1 MTVEPR
7 FFNRELSWLE
17 FNQRVLDEASDQT
30 IPLLERLKFLAI
42 TASNLDEFT
51 MVRVG
56 SLQMLQAEGDMRP
69 DPVGL
74 TTSQQLKAIGERMQA
89 FLTEQYR
96 CLLSDIEPDL
106 ALAGMRRLQS
116 SELNDRQ
123 VQHVQMFFEQE
134 VFPILTPLAV
144 VSDSTSN
151 DASKDSSPP
160 ETQSGKTKVKKK
172 KGIASKTNET
182 TAELSGALPESD
194 TPTFPPLINQS
205 ISLCVRLAP
214 TTASHASRF
223 AIVPFGR
230 NRQRFITVPA
240 DSGFSYI
247 LLEDVVSMFLARFFP
262 GETIE
267 ESVAFRITRNADLEL
282 QEDQASDLLSK
293 MQEIVNARRQSDCVR
308 LELADHASPLVREF
322 LQSAVEVSDRW
333 VFAAPGPL
341 DLAAFFRLTDSQGFD
356 ALRYEPWPP
365 MPSPQIAPSESLFE
379 AISRRDI
386 LLYHPYDSF
395 DSVVRFVD
403 EAADDPDVLAIKQT
417 LYRTSA
423 KSPIID
429 ALKRAA
435 QKGKY
440 VTAVVELKARFDE
453 QRNIEWARDLERA
466 DVQVVYGVKGLKTHA
481 KICLIVRR
489 EPQGIQRYVHFGTGN
504 YNEITSRIY
513 SDVSLMSCSEDLG
526 ADATSFFN
534 AVTGYSQPQ
543 RFRQIEMA
551 PVGLREKLLE
561 MIEAEI
567 DHKRHKQK
575 AMIIGK
581 LNALVDER
589 MIEALYAASQAG
601 VRIRLNIRGVCCLRP
616 GVPGLS
622 ENITVTGVI
631 DRFLEHARVLYFYH
645 GGDERLFIS
654 SADWMPRNL
663 DRRVELLVPVEDT
676 VCRRNLIAILKTS
689 LADNV
694 KARRLL
700 PSGQYE
706 SVRATDSTEAIRSQE
721 VLYRRRGEAIDD
733 ASRAALATFEPL
745 RAGRHEE

>member
-1 MTVEPR
+1 MSVEPR

-17 FNQRVLDEASDQT
+17 FNQRVLDEASDAS

-56 SLQMLQAEGDMRP
+56 SLQLLEAEGDSRP

-74 TTSQQLKAIGERMQA
+74 TTSQQLKAIGERMQS

-96 CLLSDIEPDL
+96 CLLSDLEPAL
-106 ALAGMRRLQS
+106 AAAGMRRVPS
-116 SELNDRQ
+116 NELTDRQ
-123 VQHVQMFFEQE
+123 VHHIQVIFEQE
-134 VFPILTPLAV
+134 IFPILTPIAV
-144 VSDSTSN
+144 VPRAADGNTATEVNEDESPRK
-151 DASKDSSPP
+151 SKGAKKKNSAAKAG
-160 ETQSGKTKVKKK
+160 ETQ
-172 KGIASKTNET
+172 
-182 TAELSGALPESD
+182 AEAAG
-194 TPTFPPLINQS
+194 PTFPGDVPTFPLLINQS
-205 ISLCVRLAP
+205 MNMCVRLAP
-214 TTASHASRF
+214 EEGSSLPRF

-230 NRQRFITVPA
+230 NRQRFITLPA
-240 DSGFSYI
+240 ESGFSYI
-247 LLEDVVSMFLARFFP
+247 LLEDIVSLFMAKLFP

-293 MQEIVNARRQSDCVR
+293 MQEIVNARRQSACVR
-308 LELADHASPLVREF
+308 LELADHASPQLREF
-322 LQSAVEVSDRW
+322 LQTAVEVSDRW
-333 VFAAPGPL
+333 VFSAPGPV
-341 DLAAFFRLTDSQGFD
+341 DLAAFFRLSDSQGFD
-356 ALRYEPWPP
+356 ELRYESWPP
-365 MPSPQIAPSESLFE
+365 KQSPQILPSETLFE
-379 AISRRDI
+379 AISRRDV
-386 LLYHPYDSF
+386 LLFHPYESF
-395 DSVVRFVD
+395 DSVVRFVE

-423 KSPIID
+423 KSPIIA

-481 KICLIVRR
+481 KVCLIVRR
-489 EPQGIQRYVHFGTGN
+489 EPQGIQRYAHFGTGN
-504 YNEITSRIY
+504 YNEITARIY
-513 SDVSLMSCSEDLG
+513 SDASLMTCSEDLG

-534 AVTGYSQPQ
+534 AITGYSQPQ
-543 RFRQIEMA
+543 GFRQIQMA
-551 PVGLREKLLE
+551 PIGLREKLLE

-575 AMIIGK
+575 ALIIIK
-581 LNALVDER
+581 LNALVDQK
-589 MIEALYAASQAG
+589 MIEALYAASAAG
-601 VRIRLNIRGVCCLRP
+601 VRIRLCIRGVCCLRP

-631 DRFLEHARVLYFYH
+631 DRYLEHARILYFYH
-645 GGDERLFIS
+645 GGDERIFIS

-663 DRRVELLVPVEDT
+663 DRRVELLVPVEDK
-676 VCRRNLIAILKTS
+676 VCRRNLIAILKTMLS
-689 LADNV
+689 DNV

-700 PSGQYE
+700 PDGRYE
-706 SVRATDSTEAIRSQE
+706 AVRSSNSAEAVRSQE
-721 VLYRRRGEAIDD
+721 ALYRRTCETIED
-733 ASRAALATFEPL
+733 ASRAALATFEPH
-745 RAGRHEE
+745 RAASNDD

>member
-1 MTVEPR
+1 MSVEPR
-7 FFNRELSWLE
+7 FFNRELSWIE
-17 FNQRVLDEASDQT
+17 FNQRVLDEASDPT

-42 TASNLDEFT
+42 TASNLDEFM

-56 SLQMLQAEGDMRP
+56 SLQILEAEGDMRP

-96 CLLSDIEPDL
+96 CLLSDLEPAL
-106 ALAGMRRLQS
+106 ADAGMRRVQP

-123 VQHVQMFFEQE
+123 AQHLQLVFEQE
-134 VFPILTPLAV
+134 IFPILTPLAV
-144 VSDSTSN
+144 ICPIALEADAGTLLTTELSNRKSKST
-151 DASKDSSPP
+151 
-160 ETQSGKTKVKKK
+160 KK
-172 KGIASKTNET
+172 KGAESKTAQVAGPSQMVPADSET
-182 TAELSGALPESD
+182 PA
-194 TPTFPPLINQS
+194 FPPLINQS

-214 TTASHASRF
+214 TAPSSAPRF
-223 AIVPFGR
+223 AVVPFGR

-247 LLEDVVSMFLARFFP
+247 LLEDVVSLFLARFFP
-262 GETIE
+262 GETIL
-267 ESVAFRITRNADLEL
+267 ESVAFRITRNADMEL
-282 QEDQASDLLSK
+282 QEDQASDLLSE

-308 LELADHASPLVREF
+308 LELADHASTTVRKF
-322 LQSAVEVSDRW
+322 LQSAVNVSDQW

-356 ALRYEPWPP
+356 SLRYEPWPP
-365 MPSPQIAPSESLFE
+365 KPSPQIAPSESLFT
-379 AISRRDI
+379 AISRGDVV
-386 LLYHPYDSF
+386 LYHPYESF
-395 DSVVRFVD
+395 DSVVRLLD

-423 KSPIID
+423 KSPIVA

-489 EPQGIQRYVHFGTGN
+489 ETQGIQRYVHFGTGN

-513 SDVSLMSCSEDLG
+513 SDVSLMTCSEDLG

-575 AMIIGK
+575 ALIICK
-581 LNALVDER
+581 FNALVDEQ

-601 VRIRLNIRGVCCLRP
+601 VKIRLNIRGVCCLRP

-631 DRFLEHARVLYFYH
+631 DRFLEHARILYFYH
-645 GGDERLFIS
+645 GGDERVFIS

-663 DRRVELLVPVEDT
+663 DRRVELLVPVEDKA
-676 VCRRNLIAILKTS
+676 CRRSVIAILKTT
-689 LADNV
+689 LGDNV
-694 KARRLL
+694 KAKRLL
-700 PSGQYE
+700 ADGRYE
-706 SVRATDSTEAIRSQE
+706 RVRASGTAEPLRSQE
-721 VLYRRRGEAIDD
+721 ALYRRTSEAIED
-733 ASRAALATFEPL
+733 ASRAALATFEPH
-745 RAGRHEE
+745 RAASHDE

>member
-1 MTVEPR
+1 MSVEPR

-17 FNQRVLDEASDQT
+17 FNQRVLDEASDPA

-56 SLQMLQAEGDMRP
+56 SLRLLEAEGDMRP
-69 DPVGL
+69 DPLGL
-74 TTSQQLKAIGERMQA
+74 TTTQQLKAIGERMQA

-96 CLLSDIEPDL
+96 CLLSDLEPAL
-106 ALAGMRRLQS
+106 ANAGMRRLRS
-116 SELNDRQ
+116 TKLNDRQ
-123 VQHVQMFFEQE
+123 VQHVQMYFEQE

-144 VSDSTSN
+144 ESVPASTDATN
-151 DASKDSSPP
+151 DLLIPDVPTGKAKAKKKTAASK
-160 ETQSGKTKVKKK
+160 Q
-172 KGIASKTNET
+172 
-182 TAELSGALPESD
+182 AEAAPQPAVVATPSD
-194 TPTFPPLINQS
+194 IPSFPPLINQS

-214 TTASHASRF
+214 VAGTTEPRF
-223 AIVPFGR
+223 AILPFGR

-308 LELADHASPLVREF
+308 LELADHASALLRQF
-322 LQSAVEVSDRW
+322 LQLAVDVPDQW

-356 ALRYEPWPP
+356 ALRYEAWPSK
-365 MPSPQIAPSESLFE
+365 PSPQISPSESLFT
-379 AISRRDI
+379 AIARQDI
-386 LLYHPYDSF
+386 LLYHPYESF
-395 DSVVRFVD
+395 DAVVRLLD

-423 KSPIID
+423 KSPIVA

-513 SDVSLMSCSEDLG
+513 VDASLMSCSDDLG
-526 ADATSFFN
+526 ADATAFFN
-534 AVTGYSQPQ
+534 AITGYSQPQ

-551 PVGLREKLLE
+551 PIGLREKLLE

-567 DHKRHKQK
+567 DHKRHNQK
-575 AMIIGK
+575 AMIIVK
-581 LNALVDER
+581 LNSLVDEQ

-601 VRIRLNIRGVCCLRP
+601 VRIRLSIRGVCCLRP

-631 DRFLEHARVLYFYH
+631 DRFLEHARILYFYH

-663 DRRVELLVPVEDT
+663 GRRVELLVPVEDSA
-676 VCRRNLIAILKTS
+676 CRRSLIAILKTT

-694 KARRLL
+694 KARKLL
-700 PSGQYE
+700 PNGRYE
-706 SVRATDSTEAIRSQE
+706 PIRPTDSADPVRSQE
-721 VLYRRRGEAIDD
+721 VLYRRMGEAIDD
-733 ASRAALATFEPL
+733 ASRAALSTFEPL
-745 RAGRHEE
+745 RAAGQDD

>member
-1 MTVEPR
+1 MTVESR

-17 FNQRVLDEASDQT
+17 FNQRVLDEAYDRS

-56 SLQMLQAEGDMRP
+56 SLQMLHAQGELRP

-74 TTSQQLKAIGERMQA
+74 TTTQQLKAIGERMQA
-89 FLTEQYR
+89 FLSEQYR
-96 CLLSDIEPDL
+96 CLLSDLEP
-106 ALAGMRRLQS
+106 ALANAGMKRLQS
-116 SELNDRQ
+116 TELNDRQ
-123 VQHVQMFFEQE
+123 VQHVQMLFEQE
-134 VFPILTPLAV
+134 IFPVLTPLAV
-144 VSDSTSN
+144 ACPSPLTAPPSDETASELSVS
-151 DASKDSSPP
+151 
-160 ETQSGKTKVKKK
+160 KTKGKKK
-172 KGIASKTNET
+172 KSNAPKSAEVVSDPS
-182 TAELSGALPESD
+182 ELSSRIEAPA
-194 TPTFPPLINQS
+194 FPPLINQS

-214 TTASHASRF
+214 ATPSEASRF

-230 NRQRFITVPA
+230 SRQRFITLP
-240 DSGFSYI
+240 DESGFSCI
-247 LLEDVVSMFLARFFP
+247 LLEDVVGMFIARFFP
-262 GETIE
+262 GEIIE
-267 ESVAFRITRNADLEL
+267 EIVAFRITRNADLEL
-282 QEDQASDLLSK
+282 QEDQASDLLAK
-293 MQEIVNARRQSDCVR
+293 MQEIVNARHQSDCVR
-308 LELADHASPLVREF
+308 LELADHSSSQVRQF
-322 LQSAVEVSDRW
+322 LQSAVEVPDRW

-356 ALRYEPWPP
+356 ALRYESWPP
-365 MPSPQIAPSESLFE
+365 NPSPQIAPSETLFE
-379 AISRRDI
+379 AISRRDV
-386 LLYHPYDSF
+386 LLYHPYESF
-395 DSVVRFVD
+395 DSVVRFVE

-423 KSPIID
+423 KSPIVA

-504 YNEITSRIY
+504 YNEMTARVY
-513 SDVSLMSCSEDLG
+513 SDVSLMTCNEDLG
-526 ADATSFFN
+526 SDATSFFN

-551 PVGLREKLLE
+551 PVGMREKLFE

-567 DHKRHKQK
+567 DRKRHKQK
-575 AMIIGK
+575 ATIVCK
-581 LNALVDER
+581 LNALVDEQ

-601 VRIRLNIRGVCCLRP
+601 VKVRLSIRGVCCLRP

-631 DRFLEHARVLYFYH
+631 DRFLEHARILYFYH

-663 DRRVELLVPVEDT
+663 DRRIELLVPVEDK
-676 VCRRNLIAILKTS
+676 VCKRNLIATLKTS

-700 PSGQYE
+700 PNGRYE
-706 SVRATDSTEAIRSQE
+706 PVRASESADAIRSQE
-721 VLYRRRGEAIDD
+721 VLYRRTGEAIED
-733 ASRAALATFEPL
+733 ASRAALATFEPH
-745 RAGRHEE
+745 RAGGQVD

>member
-1 MTVEPR
+1 MSVEPR

-17 FNQRVLDEASDQT
+17 FNQRVLDEASDKT

-56 SLQMLQAEGDMRP
+56 SLQMLLAEGDMRP

-74 TTSQQLKAIGERMQA
+74 TTSQQLKAVGERMQA
-89 FLTEQYR
+89 FLAEQYR
-96 CLLSDIEPDL
+96 CLLLDLEPAL
-106 ALAGMRRLQS
+106 ALAGMRRLKS
-116 SELNDRQ
+116 HELNDRQ
-123 VQHVQMFFEQE
+123 VEHVQMFFEQE
-134 VFPILTPLAV
+134 IFPILTPLAV
-144 VSDSTSN
+144 TSPVSSTEPAGVPATDETPS
-151 DASKDSSPP
+151 SKS
-160 ETQSGKTKVKKK
+160 KTKKK
-172 KGIASKTNET
+172 KVVGSKAVAS
-182 TAELSGALPESD
+182 ASD
-194 TPTFPPLINQS
+194 QPGLVADVDPPTFPPLINQS

-214 TTASHASRF
+214 AVDSVHSRF

-240 DSGFSYI
+240 DHGFSYI

-282 QEDQASDLLSK
+282 QEDQAFDLLSK

-308 LELADHASPLVREF
+308 LELADHASPQVRQF
-322 LQSAVEVSDRW
+322 LQAAVEVPDRW

-365 MPSPQIAPSESLFE
+365 KPSPQIAPSESLFT

-423 KSPIID
+423 KSPIVA

-504 YNEITSRIY
+504 YNEITARIY

-526 ADATSFFN
+526 ADATAFFN

-543 RFRQIEMA
+543 RYRQIEMA
-551 PVGLREKLLE
+551 PIGLREKLLE

-567 DHKRHKQK
+567 DRKRHNQK

-581 LNALVDER
+581 LNALVDVR

-645 GGDERLFIS
+645 GGDERLFMS

-663 DRRVELLVPVEDT
+663 DRRVELLVPVEDS
-676 VCRRNLIAILKTS
+676 VCRRNLISILKTT

-700 PSGQYE
+700 PNGRYE
-706 SVRATDSTEAIRSQE
+706 PVRATDNSESIRSQE
-721 VLYRRRGEAIDD
+721 VLYRRTGEAIED

-745 RAGRHEE
+745 RAGGSDE

>member
-1 MTVEPR
+1 
-7 FFNRELSWLE
+7 
-17 FNQRVLDEASDQT
+17 
-30 IPLLERLKFLAI
+30 
-42 TASNLDEFT
+42 
-51 MVRVG
+51 
-56 SLQMLQAEGDMRP
+56 
-69 DPVGL
+69 
-74 TTSQQLKAIGERMQA
+74 MQA

-96 CLLSDIEPDL
+96 CLLSELEP
-106 ALAGMRRLQS
+106 ALAGVGMRRVS
-116 SELNDRQ
+116 PNELTDRQ
-123 VQHVQMFFEQE
+123 VEHVQLVFEQE
-134 VFPILTPLAV
+134 IFPIFTPLAV
-144 VSDSTSN
+144 VSHVFLESSVNTDEATQAPRRKKKVPKKKSVAAASPPAIDQSTSDFAGD
-151 DASKDSSPP
+151 DAP
-160 ETQSGKTKVKKK
+160 
-172 KGIASKTNET
+172 
-182 TAELSGALPESD
+182 L
-194 TPTFPPLINQS
+194 FPPLINQT

-214 TTASHASRF
+214 TSASTAPRF

-230 NRQRFITVPA
+230 NPQRFITLPGE
-240 DSGFSYI
+240 SGLSYI
-247 LLEDVVSMFLARFFP
+247 LLEDVVGMFLTRFFP

-308 LELADHASPLVREF
+308 LELADHASPVVREF
-322 LQSAVEVSDRW
+322 LQTELNVSDRW

-341 DLAAFFRLTDSQGFD
+341 DLAAFFRLSDSQGFD
-356 ALRYEPWPP
+356 AERYEVWPP
-365 MPSPQIAPSESLFE
+365 KPSPQIAPKESLFE
-379 AISRRDI
+379 AISRHDVM
-386 LLYHPYDSF
+386 LYHPYESF

-423 KSPIID
+423 KSPIVA

-466 DVQVVYGVKGLKTHA
+466 DVQVVYGVRSLKTHA

-489 EPQGIQRYVHFGTGN
+489 EPQGIQRYVHVGTGN
-504 YNEITSRIY
+504 YNEITARIY
-513 SDVSLMSCSEDLG
+513 SDVSLMSCNEDLG
-526 ADATSFFN
+526 FDATSFFN
-534 AVTGYSQPQ
+534 AITGYSQPQ
-543 RFRQIEMA
+543 GFRQIEMA
-551 PVGLREKLLE
+551 PIGLREKLME

-575 AMIIGK
+575 ALIICK
-581 LNALVDER
+581 LNALVDEK

-601 VRIRLNIRGVCCLRP
+601 VKIRLNIRGVCCLRP

-631 DRFLEHARVLYFYH
+631 DRYLEHARILYFYH
-645 GGDERLFIS
+645 GGDERVFIS

-663 DRRVELLVPVEDT
+663 DRRVELVVPVEDKD
-676 VCRRNLIAILKTS
+676 CRRNLISILKTS

-700 PSGQYE
+700 PDGRYERVRVASGAE
-706 SVRATDSTEAIRSQE
+706 MIRSQE
-721 VLYRRRGEAIDD
+721 VLYRRASEVIED

-745 RAGRHEE
+745 RATTNDD

>member
-1 MTVEPR
+1 MSVEPR

-17 FNQRVLDEASDQT
+17 FNQRVLDEASDAT
-30 IPLLERLKFLAI
+30 SPLLERLKFLAI

-56 SLQMLQAEGDMRP
+56 SLQMLLAEGDMRP
-69 DPVGL
+69 DPLGM

-89 FLTEQYR
+89 FLTAQYR
-96 CLLSDIEPDL
+96 CLLSDLEPAL
-106 ALAGMRRLQS
+106 AQAGMRRLQS
-116 SELNDRQ
+116 NELNDRQ
-123 VQHVQMFFEQE
+123 VEHVQMFFDQE
-134 VFPILTPLAV
+134 VFPVLTPLAV
-144 VSDSTSN
+144 P
-151 DASKDSSPP
+151 ALSSPAQTIAQP
-160 ETQSGKTKVKKK
+160 SSDESQTVKSKVRKK
-172 KGIASKTNET
+172 KGNEPKASAAAAESPGPTPET
-182 TAELSGALPESD
+182 DL
-194 TPTFPPLINQS
+194 PTFPLLINQS

-214 TTASHASRF
+214 SEGSPNSRF

-230 NRQRFITVPA
+230 NRQRFITVPSE
-240 DSGFSYI
+240 SGFSYI

-267 ESVAFRITRNADLEL
+267 ESVAFRITRNADLAL
-282 QEDQASDLLSK
+282 QEDQAFDLLSK

-308 LELADHASPLVREF
+308 LELADHASPQVRQF
-322 LQSAVEVSDRW
+322 LQDAVEVSDRW

-365 MPSPQIAPSESLFE
+365 KASPQIAPSESLFA
-379 AISRRDI
+379 AIARRDI

-395 DSVVRFVD
+395 DSVVRFVE

-423 KSPIID
+423 KSPIVA

-489 EPQGIQRYVHFGTGN
+489 EAHGIQRYVHFGTGN
-504 YNEITSRIY
+504 YNEITARIY
-513 SDVSLMSCSEDLG
+513 SDVSLMTCSEDLG
-526 ADATSFFN
+526 RDATAFFN

-551 PVGLREKLLE
+551 PIGLREKLLE

-567 DHKRHKQK
+567 DRKRHKQK
-575 AMIIGK
+575 ALIIGK

-601 VRIRLNIRGVCCLRP
+601 VRVRLNIRGVCCLRP

-663 DRRVELLVPVEDT
+663 DRRVELLVPVEDSA
-676 VCRRNLIAILKTS
+676 CRRNLISILKTS

-700 PSGQYE
+700 PSGHYE
-706 SVRATDSTEAIRSQE
+706 AVRAADSAEAIRSQE
-721 VLYRRRGEAIDD
+721 VLYRRTGEAIDD

-745 RAGRHEE
+745 RAGGQDD